1 MVHARRAAVGAV
13 CGSVAG
19 VVLALMQSHP
29 FEGLILGAAAGTVFA
44 LALPARPEA
53 SAGTALTTATLGIAA
68 WLIVDIL
75 LGPVLSGRPPQWTAV
90 GMRAAFPGL
99 VGWLLFGAAFGL
111 GLRGFTAL
119 ADRLFGTPSEPA
131 AESSDQPTRIVIL
144 GGGFA
149 GVAVAKALERRF
161 GLDPAVEFT
170 LVSETNA
177 LLFTPMLAEV
187 AAGSLEATHIT
198 TPLRTSLRRTAVMR
212 GHVTAVDFGKRS
224 VTTAD
229 DAHIAYDH
237 VVFALG
243 AVSNYLGLD
252 GVERSAFD
260 FRTLFDAIR
269 IRNHIID
276 VFEKADRHGDE
287 AARRRLLTFVIA
299 GGGFAGVELA
309 GALNDFARGI
319 LSDYPNLQA
328 SDVCVTLVHSRDRI
342 LPELS
347 ESLAAYALERMT
359 ARGVTFRLA
368 ARVADAAPGCVTLAS
383 GETIACETLVWT
395 AGTTPNPLLRTV
407 DLATDRRGAAI
418 VDSTLAV
425 ADRPNVWALGDCA
438 AVADAKT
445 GAASPPTAQFALRQA
460 QTLARN
466 IAAAVEGGKRMPS
479 PFHFESLGSLCVIGY
494 QTACA
499 ELNVPLI
506 HGRTFRFSGFFA
518 WMLWRTIYL
527 GKLPTLERKLRV
539 SVDWTIELFF
549 PRDIVETI
557 DSR

>member
-1 MVHARRAAVGAV
+1 
-13 CGSVAG
+13 
-19 VVLALMQSHP
+19 MQP
-29 FEGLILGAAAGTVFA
+29 F
-44 LALPARPEA
+44 RDW
-53 SAGTALTTATLGIAA
+53 SA
-68 WLIVDIL
+68 
-75 LGPVLSGRPPQWTAV
+75 
-90 GMRAAFPGL
+90 
-99 VGWLLFGAAFGL
+99 
-111 GLRGFTAL
+111 
-119 ADRLFGTPSEPA
+119 
-131 AESSDQPTRIVIL
+131 
-144 GGGFA
+144 
-149 GVAVAKALERRF
+149 
-161 GLDPAVEFT
+161 
-170 LVSETNA
+170 
-177 LLFTPMLAEV
+177 
-187 AAGSLEATHIT
+187 
-198 TPLRTSLRRTAVMR
+198 
-212 GHVTAVDFGKRS
+212 
-224 VTTAD
+224 
-229 DAHIAYDH
+229 
-237 VVFALG
+237 
-243 AVSNYLGLD
+243 
-252 GVERSAFD
+252 
-260 FRTLFDAIR
+260 
-269 IRNHIID
+269 
-276 VFEKADRHGDE
+276 
-287 AARRRLLTFVIA
+287 
-299 GGGFAGVELA
+299 GGFAGVELA

-328 SDVCVTLVHSRDRI
+328 SDVSVTLVHSRDRI

-479 PFHFESLGSLCVIGY
+479 PFHFESLGSLCAIGY